1 MLTYGPVAVYV
12 CIFFLSVSMTDITC
26 ILKYADI
33 K

>member
-12 CIFFLSVSMTDITC
+12 CILSVSMTDVTC